1 MKFKL
6 SILCALIII
15 MTSCKDEV
23 KEDNKAVDTEL
34 KNETSSAVEQ
44 EMYAYCEILESEIQ
58 LASTDME
65 TYHIAETGINS
76 NVGLSAMIY
85 MDVNT
90 MVISQ
95 IDFES
100 KNDFKNVKTATFK
113 DIEGDYVLEIVLHK
127 APGDGDVLTS
137 IKSPVLN
144 DLKPKKSFKTI
155 IDINEEGLQCEK
167 DSMLIFIPLKK
178 GHSFKRPSLSSGN

>member
-6 SILCALIII
+6 SMLCIFLML
-15 MTSCKDEV
+15 MTSCKTEV
-23 KEDNKAVDTEL
+23 KEDDNAVDTEL
-34 KNETSSAVEQ
+34 KNVSSNAIDQ
-44 EMYAYCEILESEIQ
+44 GMYAYCEILESEIE
-58 LASTDME
+58 LDSTDME
-65 TYHIAETGINS
+65 SYNIAETGIDN
-76 NVGLSAMIY
+76 NVGLTAMIY

-100 KNDFKNVKTATFK
+100 KNDFKNVKTASFQ
-113 DIEGDYVLEIVLHK
+113 DIDGDYVLNIVLHK
-127 APGDGDVLTS
+127 APGDGEVLTS

-155 IDINEEGLQCEK
+155 IDINEEGLECNK
-167 DSMLIFIPLKK
+167 DSMLIYIPLKK
-178 GHSFKRPSLSSGN
+178 GHSFKRPGLSSGN